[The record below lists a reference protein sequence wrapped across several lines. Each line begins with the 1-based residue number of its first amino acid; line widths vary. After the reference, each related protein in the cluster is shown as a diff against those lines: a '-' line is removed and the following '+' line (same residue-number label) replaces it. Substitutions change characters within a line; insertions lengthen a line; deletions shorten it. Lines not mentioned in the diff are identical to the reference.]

1 MTPATITKMSG
12 EKDVFDVSKLKRSL
26 EKSGASDEL
35 VKRIARDVE
44 TSLYE
49 GISTKEI
56 YKQAFNLLRKN
67 SRSTAARYALK
78 KAIMELGPTGYPFEN
93 FIGEILKYQGFK
105 VKVGVVVEGHCV
117 NHEVDVIA
125 EKDTKHFMV
134 ECKFHHDQGRH
145 CDVKVP
151 LYIHSRFKDIERQW
165 KKHPDHES
173 KIHQGWIFTN
183 TRFTSDAI
191 QYSSCMGLMLV
202 GWDYPK
208 KGSLK
213 ERIDIAGLYPV
224 TCLTTLT
231 RHEKQLLLEKDVVLC
246 RQLNDQPQLLSEVGV
261 ALTRH
266 PGIIKEVNGLLL

>member
-1 MTPATITKMSG
+1 MSG
-12 EKDVFDVSKLKRSL
+12 EKDAFDVFKLKHSL
-26 EKSGASDEL
+26 EKSGAGDEL
-35 VKRIARDVE
+35 VRKIIEEVKS
-44 TSLYE
+44 SLYE
-49 GISTKEI
+49 GISTKKI
-56 YKQAFNLLRKN
+56 YKQAFSLLRKN
-67 SRSTAARYALK
+67 SRPAAARYALK

-93 FIGEILKYQGFK
+93 FIGEILKYQGFL
-105 VKVGVVVEGHCV
+105 VKVGVIVKGHCV

-125 EKDTKHFMV
+125 EKGTKHFMV
-134 ECKFHHDQGRH
+134 ECKFHRDQGRH

-191 QYSSCMGLMLV
+191 QYSSCMGLALV
-202 GWDYPK
+202 GWDYPR

-213 ERIDIAGLYPV
+213 ERIDIAGLHPV

-231 RHEKQLLLEKDVVLC
+231 RHEKQLLLEKNIVLC
-246 RQLNDQPQLLSEVGV
+246 RQLDSQSQLLSEIGV
-261 ALTRH
+261 VKARH
-266 PGIIKEVNGLLL
+266 SAVIKEVEGLAIV